1 MTLNS
6 KEHIDIMAQ
15 FERDVK
21 RCHVHSLRFDREDKS
36 LWAQGNVYQHGPTN
50 ELFQVFRMGYAY
62 ARCVYM
68 GA

>member
-15 FERDVK
+15 FERDIK
-21 RCHVHSLRFDREDKS
+21 RIYVHSLRFDREDKS
-36 LWAQGNVYQHGPTN
+36 LWPIGHFYQDGTTN
-50 ELFQVFRMGYAY
+50 QIFQAYKLGYAY

-68 GA
+68 GT